1 MFHMYRTLSI
11 LPSQGQH
18 LMKVDCLNMY
28 LDDILLPVDL
38 LQIFK
43 IFRKIFSPNAKNLLQ
58 LINTHQLINTQSH

>member
-28 LDDILLPVDL
+28 LDNILLPVDL
-38 LQIFK
+38 SQIFNTLRED
-43 IFRKIFSPNAKNLLQ
+43 IFTRCKGLAS
-58 LINTHQLINTQSH
+58 TY